1 MWPVCTNVWVR
12 DLGNYRYPVEK
23 IGKCPTQYG
32 KEAPRFSQ
40 IKTSKSVG
48 VAVVNAHKTAYII
61 LYLDYNAHILT
72 SRLQC
77 FPVMYRV
84 MNIFVILYICI
95 NNTYL
100 LLIFLK
106 VDLYFI
112 IIPSNLCYDERNRN
126 MFNQPKYLCVLAQE
140 TLGEYKVIGT
150 SFIMASYIKFVE
162 AGGARAALIKV
173 GQPKSYYEKMIK
185 HINGVLLPGGNVPI
199 SNSTYYTRAIQTLF
213 NLAKGLNDKGDY
225 FPIWGT
231 CLGFQ
236 NLMVW
241 YSDYSIL
248 SNCEAEDVAMPLKF
262 KPGKFKST
270 PIVKHSRL
278 RCTAVK
284 IQGAATVF
292 TDYTVSVDGE
302 LQGFSEKQFAWFL
315 IFSFGYRKSKMFGEL
330 DDELNHIFT
339 TENVTVNFHH
349 DGIRPVDFKKHSLG
363 NDLRILSTNT
373 DIHGVEFISSIE
385 AFKYPFY
392 GVQFHPEKNLFVW
405 VFNEERQHIP
415 HSYNSVRA
423 SQYLANFLVDE
434 ARKSHHS
441 FKTVKEEEEVLSFN
455 YPVTNTVGI
464 LQTANQVYAF
474 QDPLN

>member
-1 MWPVCTNVWVR
+1 
-12 DLGNYRYPVEK
+12 
-23 IGKCPTQYG
+23 
-32 KEAPRFSQ
+32 
-40 IKTSKSVG
+40 
-48 VAVVNAHKTAYII
+48 
-61 LYLDYNAHILT
+61 
-72 SRLQC
+72 
-77 FPVMYRV
+77 

-112 IIPSNLCYDERNRN
+112 IIPSN
-126 MFNQPKYLCVLAQE
+126 LCVLAQE

-262 KPGKFKST
+262 KP
-270 PIVKHSRL
+270 
-278 RCTAVK
+278 
-284 IQGAATVF
+284 
-292 TDYTVSVDGE
+292 
-302 LQGFSEKQFAWFL
+302 
-315 IFSFGYRKSKMFGEL
+315 GYRKSKMFGEL